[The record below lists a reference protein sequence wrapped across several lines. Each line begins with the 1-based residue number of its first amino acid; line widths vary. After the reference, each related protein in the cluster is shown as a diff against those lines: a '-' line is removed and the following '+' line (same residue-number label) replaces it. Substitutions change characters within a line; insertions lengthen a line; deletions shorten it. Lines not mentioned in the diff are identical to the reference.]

1 VTAAPPPAGRD
12 PMQGATRLLVLA
24 LACQASISIVQ
35 WGLGVIA
42 PDLQARYDL
51 SAASLGAL
59 VNATALGNAVALM
72 VAGVIVDRSG
82 PRKPLLYAGS
92 ACGGLLV
99 VGALLTNPVGLGVAL
114 FASGVAGALVAV
126 GATVSVFHGF
136 PPERRGFALGMRQM
150 SVALGGLLAALL
162 LPLAVH
168 LGGVR
173 LALGLSGVLTA
184 ATAIV
189 FALDTPHGPLV
200 ARNDARRVVAPFAVL
215 REPGMG
221 TLLVVALCYIT
232 ALDAVLTFAVPAL
245 RDGGASRGEGSLLF
259 AFISLSAMA
268 ARIGWGR
275 LADSG
280 GGRRRIS
287 TLRDVGVLGSAAGL
301 ATWLLWPEGT
311 ALRIAALVVL
321 SLGALGFN
329 GILYL
334 IAGEMAGAARAGQ
347 AVALMS
353 TALFGGGALA
363 AVPLGALADAEGYRS
378 LWLAAAIACGLGVI
392 ATLRLHPATGRRP
405 LPG

>member
-1 VTAAPPPAGRD
+1 MTARD
-12 PMQGATRLLVLA
+12 PVRGSARLLVLA

-42 PDLQARYDL
+42 PDLQSRYDL

-99 VGALLTNPVGLGVAL
+99 VGALLTNPVGLGIAL

-168 LGGVR
+168 VGGVR

-189 FALDTPHGPLV
+189 FALDTPRGPLV
-200 ARNDARRVVAPFAVL
+200 APSAARRVVAPFAVL

-221 TLLVVALCYIT
+221 TLLVVGLCYIT

-245 RDGGASRGEGSLLF
+245 RHGGASRGEGSLLF
-259 AFISLSAMA
+259 ALISLSAMA

-275 LADSG
+275 VADSG
-280 GGRRRIS
+280 GGRRRAA
-287 TLRDVGVLGSAAGL
+287 TLRDVGILACAAGL
-301 ATWLLWPEGT
+301 STWLVWPAGT
-311 ALRIAALVVL
+311 AVRIVALVVL

-334 IAGEMAGAARAGQ
+334 MAGELAGAARAGQ

-353 TALFGGGALA
+353 TALFGGGAVA

-378 LWLAAAIACGLGVI
+378 LWLAAAAAAALGVV
-392 ATLRLHPATGRRP
+392 ATLQLHPATLHRP
-405 LPG
+405 APE

>member
-1 VTAAPPPAGRD
+1 VTARD
-12 PMQGATRLLVLA
+12 PVRGATRLLVLA

-42 PDLQARYDL
+42 PDLQSRYGL

-72 VAGVIVDRSG
+72 AAGVIVDRSG

-99 VGALLTNPVGLGVAL
+99 LGALLTNPVGLGVAL

-168 LGGVR
+168 VGGVR

-184 ATAIV
+184 VTAIV
-189 FALDTPHGPLV
+189 FALETPRGPLV
-200 ARNDARRVVAPFAVL
+200 APSAARRVVAPFAVM

-221 TLLVVALCYIT
+221 TLLLVALCYII

-245 RDGGASRGEGSLLF
+245 RHGGATRGEGSLLF

-280 GGRRRIS
+280 GGRRRVA
-287 TLRDVGVLGSAAGL
+287 TLRDVGILGCAAGL

-311 ALRIAALVVL
+311 TVRIVALVVL

-378 LWLAAAIACGLGVI
+378 LWLAAAAAAGLGVL
-392 ATLRLHPATGRRP
+392 ATMRLQLGQARARASVD
-405 LPG
+405 PG

>member
-1 VTAAPPPAGRD
+1 VSSSATVTTRGT
-12 PMQGATRLLVLA
+12 GRLLVLA

-42 PDLQARYDL
+42 PDLQERYGL

-59 VNATALGNAVALM
+59 INATALGNAVALM
-72 VAGVIVDRSG
+72 AAGVIVDRSG
-82 PRKPLLYAGS
+82 PRRPLLYAGT
-92 ACGGLLV
+92 ACGALLV
-99 VGALLTNPVGLGVAL
+99 VGALLANPVALGVTL

-168 LGGVR
+168 IGGVR
-173 LALGLSGVLTA
+173 LALGMSGVLTA
-184 ATAIV
+184 VTAIV

-200 ARNDARRVVAPFAVL
+200 AASAARRVVAPFAVL

-221 TLLVVALCYIT
+221 RLLLVAICYIVALT
-232 ALDAVLTFAVPAL
+232 TVLTFGVPAL
-245 RDGGASRGEGSLLF
+245 RDGGASSSAGSLLF
-259 AFISLSAMA
+259 ALVSLSAMG

-275 LADSG
+275 LADAG
-280 GGRRRIS
+280 GGRRRMA
-287 TLRDVGVLGSAAGL
+287 TLRDVGVLACAAAV
-301 ATWLLWPEGT
+301 ATWLVWPEGI
-311 ALRIAALVVL
+311 AVRIAAMVVL

-329 GILYL
+329 GVLYL
-334 IAGEMAGAARAGQ
+334 IAGEIAGAARAGQ

-353 TALFGGGALA
+353 TALFGGGAIA

-378 LWLAAAIACGLGVI
+378 LWIATAVAAGLGVL
-392 ATLRLHPATGRRP
+392 ATIRLDPSSHGHP
-405 LPG
+405 LPE